1 MSSTEALEVTV
12 TAPIASFRNPLYQ
25 GIQVGLPCPPPST
38 VGGMLAATV
47 GDWES
52 VPGNTRFA
60 MTFSAEGSGI
70 DLETYHPA
78 ATKAASRNAT
88 IKDRHFLTHITLT
101 TWLLQDLDMWEQ
113 AIRTPVWPLRLGRSQ
128 DLATARTR
136 RVHLTPGGT
145 GTQGHA
151 LIPHATRPDPAV
163 RNNGEQMQ
171 LPTAI
176 TLDRARTAWGTYR
189 YAHTA
194 SPAQIPADY
203 TTPDGQALVLLPPTH
218 PHTALAT
225 A

>member
-1 MSSTEALEVTV
+1 MSSTEAIEVTV

-52 VPGNTRFA
+52 VPGDTRFA
-60 MTFSAEGSGI
+60 MAFTAEGSGT

-78 ATKAASRNAT
+78 AAKAASRKAT

-101 TWLLQDLDMWEQ
+101 AWLLQDLDMWEQ

-136 RVHLTPGGT
+136 RVSLASGGT

-151 LIPHATRPDPAV
+151 LIPHATRPDPAF

-171 LPTAI
+171 LPTAMS
-176 TLDRARTAWGTYR
+176 TDRAHTAWGTYR
-189 YAHTA
+189 YARTG

-203 TTPDGQALVLLPPTH
+203 TAPGGQAVILLPTPH
-218 PHTALAT
+218 PHTAFTT

>member
-1 MSSTEALEVTV
+1 MSGTEALEVTV

-47 GDWES
+47 GGWDDMAT
-52 VPGNTRFA
+52 NTRFA
-60 MTFSAEGSGI
+60 MAFRAEGSGV

-78 ATKAASRNAT
+78 AARAASRNTT
-88 IKDRHFLTHITLT
+88 IKDRHFLTHVVLT

-113 AIRTPVWPLRLGRSQ
+113 AIRTPVWPLSLGRSQ
-128 DLATARTR
+128 DLATARSR
-136 RVHLTPGGT
+136 RVRLAPGGT
-145 GTQGHA
+145 GTHGHA
-151 LIPHATRPDPAV
+151 LIPHTTRPDPAV

-176 TLDRARTAWGTYR
+176 TTDRARATWGIYR
-189 YAHTA
+189 YAHA
-194 SPAQIPADY
+194 GSPAKIPADY
-203 TTPDGQALVLLPPTH
+203 TTPDGQAVILLPPTH
-218 PHTALAT
+218 PTTAFTT